1 MFPPDGEPRDITCVA
16 LTAEFLVYATARGT
30 LTYYYLQDGA
40 IVSEYRHEAPIRA
53 IFTNELGTRLVL
65 VDDAASA
72 YLFNPVND
80 SALPIPSFSP
90 SATKVLWDAAD
101 GRVFVVADAR
111 TLSVYTYAPHSLDA
125 FQGAAVA
132 LVATSK
138 LDGGATPV
146 LVHDGMLTSQS
157 ANGSVS
163 TAPLETHAAIAAVA
177 ARGAG
182 SKETLAAA
190 FTQCLAVLR
199 GKRAWEIA
207 LKLEQRDLLAQLG
220 HFALHQLDVPLVLP
234 RYLRARTHGGQS
246 RAEPAVML

>member
-1 MFPPDGEPRDITCVA
+1 M
-16 LTAEFLVYATARGT
+16 
-30 LTYYYLQDGA
+30 
-40 IVSEYRHEAPIRA
+40 
-53 IFTNELGTRLVL
+53 L

-111 TLSVYTYAPHSLDA
+111 TLSVYTYALHSLDA

-157 ANGSVS
+157 ANVVS

-199 GKRAWEIA
+199 GSARG
-207 LKLEQRDLLAQLG
+207 R
-220 HFALHQLDVPLVLP
+220 
-234 RYLRARTHGGQS
+234 LR
-246 RAEPAVML
+246 